1 MNKTKSRY
9 PSWWAYYHLA
19 RNAYFLLGIPCLLLY
34 SAAYT
39 SDLLDDNL
47 RHSISLFI
55 LHMDVIFF
63 FSFLRSGYI

>member
-55 LHMDVIFF
+55 LA
-63 FSFLRSGYI
+63 